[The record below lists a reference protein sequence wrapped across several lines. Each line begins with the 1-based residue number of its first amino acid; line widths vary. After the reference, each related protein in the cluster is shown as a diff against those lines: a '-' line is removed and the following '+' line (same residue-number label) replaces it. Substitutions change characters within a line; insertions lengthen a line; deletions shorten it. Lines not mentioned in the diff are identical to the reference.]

1 MKMKTFLFLLLL
13 FTLSYS
19 GLSQDQ
25 DIKYVRV
32 RDFNTLL
39 GSTTTITGA
48 KTFTG
53 NLRVTGTTTC
63 TGLFTTSVLPSFT
76 IAAGQINLT
85 AKDTGGVAI
94 PGLTSSSIVVVSYA
108 QNVAA
113 EDTNACVHTVKAGYL
128 TVIGKKGTKVNYWV
142 PKK

>member
-1 MKMKTFLFLLLL
+1 MTLKTTLLLVL
-13 FTLSYS
+13 LAALSFS
-19 GLSQDQ
+19 GFSQDQ
-25 DIKYVRV
+25 DVRYVRT

-39 GSTTTITGA
+39 GNTSTITGA

-53 NLRVTGTTTC
+53 NLQISGTTTC
-63 TGLFTTSVLPSFT
+63 QGLFTASVLPSFT
-76 IAAGQINLT
+76 IAAGQINLA

-94 PGLTSSSIVVVSYA
+94 PGLTTSSIVLVSYA

-113 EDTNACVHTVKAGYL
+113 EDTNACVHTLKTGWL